1 MSKDTRST
9 VAGLIIA
16 CLIAGLTYVQAGVDL
31 ESPVWW
37 AGLIGAWVSVI
48 KGFYHNKPEQKPIVM
63 ADEPTA
69 HQEPPAA

>member
-9 VAGLIIA
+9 VAGVIIA

-37 AGLIGAWVSVI
+37 AGLIGSWVSVI
-48 KGFYHNKPEQKPIVM
+48 KGFYHNKPEPVVM
-63 ADEPTA
+63 ADEPPIN
-69 HQEPPAA
+69 QEPPAA

>member
-9 VAGLIIA
+9 VAGLVVA

-37 AGLIGAWVSVI
+37 AGLIGSWVSVI
-48 KGFYHNKPEQKPIVM
+48 KGFYHNKPEPVAM
-63 ADEPTA
+63 ADEPTIN
-69 HQEPPAA
+69 QEPPEA

>member
-9 VAGLIIA
+9 VAGLVVA

-37 AGLIGAWVSVI
+37 AGLIGSWVSVI
-48 KGFYHNKPEQKPIVM
+48 KGFYHNKPDTVVM
-63 ADEPTA
+63 ADEPSVPK
-69 HQEPPAA
+69 EPPAA

>member
-9 VAGLIIA
+9 VAGLVVA

-37 AGLIGAWVSVI
+37 AGLIGSWVSVI
-48 KGFYHNKPEQKPIVM
+48 KGFYHNKPEPVVM
-63 ADEPTA
+63 ADEPPIN
-69 HQEPPAA
+69 QEPPAA

>member
-9 VAGLIIA
+9 VAGLVVA
-16 CLIAGLTYVQAGVDL
+16 CLIAGLTYIQAGVDL

-37 AGLIGAWVSVI
+37 AGLIGSWVSVI
-48 KGFYHNKPEQKPIVM
+48 KGFYHNKPEPGVM